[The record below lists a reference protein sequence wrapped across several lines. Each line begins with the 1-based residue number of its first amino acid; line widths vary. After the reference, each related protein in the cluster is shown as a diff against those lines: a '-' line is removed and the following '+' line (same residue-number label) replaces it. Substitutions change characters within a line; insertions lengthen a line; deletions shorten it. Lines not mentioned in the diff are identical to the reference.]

1 MKVNVKCFAN
11 LSKEGTCDYHGST
24 PCEIPDK
31 GTVMDVV
38 KKLDLNGDDIKIIFV
53 NHKEV
58 TLDSVLKEGDQ
69 VALSPKTGGM

>member
-1 MKVNVKCFAN
+1 MKVHAKCFTT

-24 PCEIPDK
+24 PHEIPDK
-31 GTVMDVV
+31 GTVMDLV
-38 KKLDLNGDDIKIIFV
+38 KKLDLKAEDIKIVFV

-58 TLDSVLKEGDQ
+58 PIDTVLKEGDQ